1 MWTTRSIIHPPSVVP
16 QCIPFGF
23 CSWMPEWSA
32 VFAHTHTHTLAH
44 RGTHI
49 QVLHRLRKTPLGT
62 GSYIITSNKK
72 KLWYILFEVYCTD
85 LQNKIVSNYFCFCL
99 CFCVHLFYSCNI
111 PRICFQRN
119 SLSIGC
125 ERYSSNIA
133 AEKKK
138 CKRNRNANVITFGH
152 FQFNPINI
160 SIYICCCICVCVFAR
175 APRYLNCV
183 RFAFW

>member
-1 MWTTRSIIHPPSVVP
+1 MSYRSA
-16 QCIPFGF
+16 FRL
-23 CSWMPEWSA
+23 
-32 VFAHTHTHTLAH
+32 VFAPECQNGQPSSHTHTHTPWHTVAHTYKCSIVFEKRLLALAV
-44 RGTHI
+44 I
-49 QVLHRLRKTPLGT
+49 SSLQ
-62 GSYIITSNKK
+62 IKK

>member
-1 MWTTRSIIHPPSVVP
+1 MSYRSA
-16 QCIPFGF
+16 FRL
-23 CSWMPEWSA
+23 
-32 VFAHTHTHTLAH
+32 VFAPECQNGQASSHTHTHTLAH

-49 QVLHRLRKTPLGT
+49 QVLHRLRKMPLGT

-72 KLWYILFEVYCTD
+72 KLWYILFEVNCTD